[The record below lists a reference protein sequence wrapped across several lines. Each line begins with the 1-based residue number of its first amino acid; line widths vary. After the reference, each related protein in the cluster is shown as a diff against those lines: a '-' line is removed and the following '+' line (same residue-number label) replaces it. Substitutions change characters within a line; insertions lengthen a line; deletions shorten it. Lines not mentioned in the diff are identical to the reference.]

1 MANTNATSVT
11 IPTPPRLTGDWQ
23 IDYQSL
29 NDWLSD
35 FVVALTQQS
44 GTTVD
49 PSSLPDPGSTSVA
62 NAQLIGNTAMSFCA
76 AINAALGSASVAGFP
91 IAPPTS

>member
-35 FVVALTQQS
+35 FVAALTQQS

-49 PSSLPDPGSTSVA
+49 AGNLPDPSSTSVA

-76 AINAALGSASVAGFP
+76 AINSALGSASVAGFP
-91 IAPPTS
+91 IAAPTS